1 MWVEKVTGVSQG
13 FLRYGSLTA
22 SNPGLTDLD
31 DLVSRTLA
39 YFEGPG
45 RTNEARVDRWQAR
58 DVLMH
63 FIYFHEATAW
73 GIQSVG
79 VGGPVFTV
87 PADWDTINEICRI
100 LHEGETLDEL
110 MVQIRQAHACL
121 HRAVANSPD
130 LDRPCVRRPDGRL
143 MTGQERLEA
152 ITDHWGEHLDELEP
166 APSRSD

>member
-1 MWVEKVTGVSQG
+1 MT
-13 FLRYGSLTA
+13 L
-22 SNPGLTDLD
+22 SNPALADLD
-31 DLVSRTLA
+31 DVVNGTLA
-39 YFEGPG
+39 YFDEPG
-45 RTNEARVDRWQAR
+45 RTGEARIDRWQAR

-79 VGGPVFTV
+79 VGGPVWTV

-110 MVQIRQAHACL
+110 MVQVRQAHARL

-130 LDRPCVRRPDGRL
+130 LERPCLQQPNGTL
-143 MTGQERLEA
+143 MTANERIGA
-152 ITDHWGEHLDELEP
+152 ITEHWREHLAPLEP
-166 APSRSD
+166 AST

>member
-1 MWVEKVTGVSQG
+1 MTV
-13 FLRYGSLTA
+13 
-22 SNPGLTDLD
+22 SNPGLTNLD
-31 DLVSRTLA
+31 DLVSRTLD
-39 YFEGPG
+39 YFDGPG
-45 RTNEARVDRWQAR
+45 RTNEARIDRWRAR

-79 VGGPVFTV
+79 VGGPVWTV

-110 MVQIRQAHACL
+110 MLQVRQAHARL

-130 LDRPCVRRPDGRL
+130 LDRPCLQRPDGTL
-143 MTGQERLEA
+143 VTANERIGA
-152 ITDHWGEHLDELEP
+152 ITEHWQEHLAALEP
-166 APSRSD
+166 LPST